1 MWKKANARLSTY
13 VQNADGKRAFESIV
27 KEKMIEKNN
36 RKSTFEEKNK
46 KLSQN
51 VRTKTGLSTL
61 FPSDNN
67 FCEDN
72 NFLMRII
79 IF

>member
-27 KEKMIEKNN
+27 KEKMIKKIIGRVHLK
-36 RKSTFEEKNK
+36 RKIKGYR
-46 KLSQN
+46 QN
-51 VRTKTGLSTL
+51 AQTKTGLSTL

-67 FCEDN
+67 FFEDN